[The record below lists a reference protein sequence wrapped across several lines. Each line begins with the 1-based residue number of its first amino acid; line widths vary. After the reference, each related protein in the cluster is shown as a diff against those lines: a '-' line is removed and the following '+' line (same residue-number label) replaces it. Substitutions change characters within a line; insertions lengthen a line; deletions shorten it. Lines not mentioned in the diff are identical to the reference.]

1 MMKFVRKKSRSLQW
15 LTLLLGLAICYFI
28 FQALILRIISKDSK
42 KQLELMNQR
51 KAELD
56 FEVPRGIRLE
66 DKELYRPKSNRG
78 FQCFVDGKTV
88 PWASVNDDYCDCTKD
103 GSDEPG
109 TSACSNGRFYCQ
121 GSGEYIV
128 ASRVNDGI
136 CDCCDGSDEWDRP
149 FSLNKVKGNPTVKGL
164 EISPCGN
171 VCKDL
176 FEHKYISAQQRLGM
190 RLKKK
195 YVEAGK
201 GHRDGIYGKEGEF
214 YRLSKECFQYNTAKS
229 NYLVCPYRYVREDN
243 GEFYYNMGR
252 RTVVQGNK
260 KDGTNIVVMVNGDS
274 RHCPEGVQ
282 RKTQVEFL
290 CGLND
295 HVMNIHEESEC
306 VYTLRFSTPAA
317 C

>member
-121 GSGEYIV
+121 GS
-128 ASRVNDGI
+128 
-136 CDCCDGSDEWDRP
+136 
-149 FSLNKVKGNPTVKGL
+149 GNPTVKGL